1 MSDEV
6 EPAPQPPELVPIP
19 EVLYSLYEDR
29 PFRTCTR
36 CGESLIHFAEGFRIS
51 KNFRRGETILEYAMC
66 MPCLTRM
73 IDEMSEESKQ
83 RHAEYQ
89 AEHYRGVSG
98 FDECAL
104 CEETRL
110 EVRDGEYGL
119 IGVCQGDQMGDS
131 AMVCVNCMETMAELM
146 SEETRRTWERFRE
159 ENFPGVPCDLEPFP
173 IGHAPSLL

>member
-1 MSDEV
+1 MSDEI
-6 EPAPQPPELVPIP
+6 ESAPQAPEPVPIP
-19 EVLYSLYEDR
+19 EVLHSFYEDR

-36 CGESLIHFAEGFRIS
+36 CGESLIHFEEGFRIS
-51 KNFRRGETILEYAMC
+51 KNFRLGETILEYAMC

-89 AEHYRGVSG
+89 AKHYRGVSG

-104 CEETRL
+104 CEETRVG
-110 EVRDGEYGL
+110 VRDGEYGL
-119 IGVCQGDQMGDS
+119 IGVCQGEHMSDS
-131 AMVCVNCMETMAELM
+131 AMICVHCMETMAELM
-146 SEETRRTWERFRE
+146 SEQSRRTWERFRE